1 MVIDVPSSFLPLQ
14 EPSGNSYSLDSR
26 KNYDAPYY
34 FVRSIDGASPSPPS
48 FIPTAPPQITPPMTT
63 HRAQYVPLSSALKI
77 SWILHLKSPSA
88 HFIGPTSHLT
98 TTLHSQHG
106 SSTPTIVPTALRSCL
121 RHSHRIHSSPIAPK
135 ALPECTRLSHPNQS
149 SPIIP
154 TPLPWHPRL
163 SNRVHGSP
171 IALKALSSH
180 LRLSHRTHS
189 SHGSSIVPTALP

>member
-1 MVIDVPSSFLPLQ
+1 MHLIISSEVLMGHL
-14 EPSGNSYSLDSR
+14 LHLL
-26 KNYDAPYY
+26 
-34 FVRSIDGASPSPPS
+34 PS
-48 FIPTAPPQITPPMTT
+48 FQQRTPPMTT
-63 HRAQYVPLSSALKI
+63 HRAQYVPLSSAVKI

-171 IALKALSSH
+171 IALKALPSH
-180 LRLSHRTHS
+180 PRLSHRTHS